1 MRALFIAL
9 GFFFAVEASAE
20 VQLKVYR
27 KVAVFPIGTPS
38 SDINGEDAWWQAREA
53 LVKDQRFLVAARR
66 LMVNRGVFQ
75 PRKALKPSDSIILS
89 KILDADLL
97 ITIYLEERE
106 IFFKAYDGENGF
118 RVWEGRILLHPAVPI
133 QEQLGPATLKLM
145 QDFILSIPY
154 QGYVVP
160 DDRGGPLLAEK
171 GKDRV
176 SQVFVGN
183 SLNLAVGDPVQWVQV
198 FADPSKPLHENPRL
212 LVVAEGE
219 IAAVLGDRV
228 EAKVTRIR
236 SADDIV
242 IDGPVR
248 FPKELSRLKEL
259 YVRPG
264 ERGSELAPEL
274 LSAEMQ
280 PAEKVD
286 EKQSS
291 TSTALA
297 FLASIATMI
306 LLAF

>member
-1 MRALFIAL
+1 MRVLLLAL
-9 GFFFAVEASAE
+9 GFLFVVEASAE

-27 KVAVFPIGTPS
+27 KVAVFPIAVPS
-38 SDINGEDAWWQAREA
+38 NDINAEDAWWQARET

-75 PRKALKPSDSIILS
+75 PRRVLKPSDNIILS

-118 RVWEGRILLHPAVPI
+118 RVWEGQILLHPAVPI
-133 QEQLGPATLKLM
+133 QEQLLAATQKLM
-145 QDFILSIPY
+145 QDFVLSIPY

-183 SLNLAVGDPVQWVQV
+183 SLNLAVGDPVQWIQV
-198 FADPSKPLHENPRL
+198 FADPSKALHDNPRV

-219 IAAVLGDRV
+219 VAAILGDRV

-236 SADDIV
+236 AADDLV
-242 IDGPVR
+242 VDGPVR
-248 FPKELSRLKEL
+248 FPKEFNRLKEL

-264 ERGSELAPEL
+264 DRGSMLAPEL

-280 PAEKVD
+280 PVEKVD
-286 EKQSS
+286 EKQTS

-297 FLASIATMI
+297 FIASIATMI

>member
-1 MRALFIAL
+1 MRGFLLAL
-9 GFFFAVEASAE
+9 GLLYVLEAGAE

-38 SDINGEDAWWQAREA
+38 SDLNGEDAWWQAREA

-75 PRKALKPSDSIILS
+75 PRRTLKPSDSIILS

-106 IFFKAYDGENGF
+106 LFLKAYDGENGF
-118 RVWEGRILLHPAVPI
+118 RVWESKFLLHPAVPL
-133 QEQLGPATLKLM
+133 QEQLVPATVKLM

-160 DDRGGPLLAEK
+160 DDRGGPLLAER
-171 GKDRV
+171 GKDRL

-183 SLNLAVGDPVQWVQV
+183 SLNLTVGDPVQWVQV
-198 FADPSKPLHENPRL
+198 FADPSQPLHESPRL

-219 IAAVLGDRV
+219 IAAVLGDRI

-242 IDGPVR
+242 VDGPVR
-248 FPKELSRLKEL
+248 FPKELNRLKEL

-264 ERGSELAPEL
+264 ERGSDLAPEL

-286 EKQSS
+286 EKQTP

-297 FLASIATMI
+297 YLASIATMI